1 MKRLLL
7 LAILFFSCEN
17 LEEKREVRKRRPNI
31 IYILTDDLGTGDVSV
46 YNKNGKINTKNIDAL
61 AKDSSG
67 ATFTNAHSPS
77 AVCTPTRY
85 SIITGKYNWRRLR
98 GFTWGA
104 SAPIINNDTYTVADF
119 FKKHGYS
126 TACIGKWHLGLGW
139 QGKNKKRVRKPE
151 DIDFSKKLL
160 ATPNNLGFDYYY
172 GVPASLDMPPY
183 VYIKNN
189 RVLEKPEN
197 IIYND
202 LKNVYRREI
211 FMRKG
216 LIAKNFVIEEAMKR
230 FTDKTIDYIKSVK
243 DADNPF
249 FIYLAYGSPHTP
261 TVPRKEFEGKSK
273 LSHYGD
279 FVLEQDYELGR
290 LIEFLKKH
298 NLYDDTVIV
307 FTSDNGASPKAKFD
321 QLVKRGHNPS
331 NIYRGFKAGLYEG
344 GHRVPFIIKWHK
356 SSSLK
361 IKKKTYD
368 NPVLISDFFGT
379 FQDYFSD
386 KEYKKHDSK
395 SLLPIIE
402 GKGVNREYV
411 VSHSVSGK
419 FAIQDKRW
427 KLIISKDSAGWSHN
441 YDINTYERLTRKQ
454 LMDLKKIKLPSIQL
468 YDLKEDIG
476 ERKNLYEQYPKVVER
491 LKKTL
496 VSIIGEQKNHYSNE
510 KWLNNLKEE
519 LLK

>member
-17 LEEKREVRKRRPNI
+17 LEEKREVRKHRPNI
-31 IYILTDDLGTGDVSV
+31 IYILTDDLGTGDVSA

-61 AKDSSG
+61 AKDSAG
-67 ATFTNAHSPS
+67 VTFTNAHSPS

-85 SIITGKYNWRRLR
+85 SIITGKYNWRRLNS
-98 GFTWGA
+98 GVSWG
-104 SAPIINNDTYTVADF
+104 SSSPLISNDTYTVANF

-126 TACIGKWHLGLGW
+126 SACIGKWHLGLKW
-139 QGKNKKRVRKPE
+139 QFKTRKSRKPE

-172 GVPASLDMPPY
+172 GVPASLDMAPY
-183 VYIKNN
+183 VYIENN

-202 LKNVYRREI
+202 IKNVYRRKV

-216 LIAKNFVIEEAMKR
+216 PMAKNFVIEETMKN
-230 FTDKTIDYIKSVK
+230 FTDKTINYIKSVK
-243 DADNPF
+243 GSDNPF

-261 TVPRKEFEGKSK
+261 IVPRKEFEGKSK

-279 FVLEQDYELGR
+279 FVIEQDHELGR
-290 LIEFLKKH
+290 LVDFLKEN

-307 FTSDNGASPKAKFD
+307 FTSDNGASPQAKFNK
-321 QLVKRGHNPS
+321 LVKKGHNPS

-368 NPVLISDFFGT
+368 NPVLISDFLGT

-395 SLLPIIE
+395 SFLPIIK
-402 GKGVNREYV
+402 GKGVEREYV
-411 VSHSVSGK
+411 VSHSFSGE

-476 ERKNLYEQYPKVVER
+476 ERKNLYGQYPKVVGR
-491 LKKTL
+491 LKKAL
-496 VSIIGEQKNHYSNE
+496 ISIINKQTNHQSTIN
-510 KWLNNLKEE
+510 KLNKLKEK
-519 LLK
+519 LLQ